1 MDPDPTAPAFPGAR
15 PPDRQRTVD
24 SAGLEIAVYE
34 WGDPGAPPLVLAHG
48 GFDFARTYDV
58 FAPLLADGGW
68 RVVSWDQRG
77 HGFSAHAA
85 LYSWDADIRDAVAV
99 IDSTTPDPVPVIGHS
114 KGGGILLQLA
124 EMVPWRLTRMVN
136 LDGLPSGRKAPDVA
150 DHERTRMLAAEL
162 AAWLDHQ
169 REARSLVRKPGTVEE
184 LAERRARM
192 NPRLST
198 EWLRYLAAIGTVE
211 APDGR
216 RWPLDPQLRM
226 GGFGPFRPDWSLER
240 LPGLGV
246 PLLGVLATI
255 PEPMGWG
262 TSAADV
268 EPFLPPG
275 ARILELADTGHFV
288 HIERPHDV
296 AALVLEFLG

>member
-1 MDPDPTAPAFPGAR
+1 MDPDPTAPSYPGAR
-15 PPDRQRTVD
+15 APDRRRTVD

-34 WGDPGAPPLVLAHG
+34 WGDAEAPALMLAHG

-99 IDSTTPDPVPVIGHS
+99 IDSTTADPVPVVGHS

-162 AAWLDHQ
+162 ASWLDHQ
-169 REARSLVRKPGTVEE
+169 RGARSLARKPGTVAE

-192 NPRLST
+192 NPRLPQD
-198 EWLRYLAAIGTVE
+198 WLEYLAAIGTVE
-211 APDGR
+211 GPDGR

-255 PEPMGWG
+255 AEPMGWG
-262 TSAADV
+262 TSATDV

-275 ARILELADTGHFV
+275 ARIVELADTGHFV
-288 HIERPHDV
+288 HIERPTEV
-296 AALVLEFLG
+296 ADLVLEFLG